1 MPRYLLER
9 KVGKFTEEDMKA
21 AFSREEEVGEQMPD
35 VRWIRSYYSV
45 EGGKLYCEYEAPN
58 LESVLEFNRRV
69 GIPVDRATVVQNP
82 EPSMFR

>member
-9 KVGKFTEEDMKA
+9 EVGELTEEAMKA
-21 AFSREEEVGEQMPD
+21 AFDKEQEVGEQMPD
-35 VRWIRSYYSV
+35 VRWVRSYYSSE
-45 EGGKLYCEYEAPN
+45 EGRLYCEYESPN

-69 GIPVDRATVVQNP
+69 GIPVDRATVVQNL

>member
-1 MPRYLLER
+1 
-9 KVGKFTEEDMKA
+9 
-21 AFSREEEVGEQMPD
+21 MPD

-69 GIPVDRATVVQNP
+69 GIPVDRATVVQNL

>member
-9 KVGKFTEEDMKA
+9 EVGELTEEAMKA
-21 AFSREEEVGEQMPD
+21 AFDKEQEVGEQMPG
-35 VRWIRSYYSV
+35 VRWVRSYYSA
-45 EGGKLYCEYEAPN
+45 EGGKLYCEYEGPD

-69 GIPVDRATVVQNP
+69 GIPVDRATVVQNL

>member
-9 KVGKFTEEDMKA
+9 EVGELTEEDMKA
-21 AFSREEEVGEQMPD
+21 AFAREKGVGEQMPG
-35 VRWIRSYYSV
+35 VHWIRSYYSV
-45 EGGKLYCEYEAPN
+45 EGGKLYCEYEAPS

-69 GIPVDRATVVQNP
+69 GMPVDRATVVQKL